1 MAPIVEALSS
11 PEFNFVRGLG
21 RTTVGTK
28 EKALERFNRLID
40 ILNTTASTNN
50 GEESINVKEVVND
63 LNNTIKKYKLC

>member
-11 PEFNFVRGLG
+11 PEFNFISGLG
-21 RTTVGTK
+21 KTAVGTK
-28 EKALERFNRLID
+28 EKALDRFNRLID

-50 GEESINVKEVVND
+50 GEESLNIKEVIND